1 MAQIICLANSYKT
14 GGRCIAGID
23 IETGEWIR
31 PVPENINKAIRDQ
44 RMINGRE
51 PKLLDILEIPV
62 ENYGP
67 DERCQPENRLLKR
80 GRWTRKGRLK
90 PRDLLKYCED
100 DSIILHNHKD
110 RVPPDE
116 FSQKPKCK
124 WKSLQLIHS
133 KRVDFYQN
141 PWGKWCVSFSYGDR
155 QCLELK
161 LTDPILLSRL
171 SNRKTISR
179 SCILTISLGTPFR
192 RQPSDIEFC
201 WKMVAGVVEL

>member
-80 GRWTRKGRLK
+80 GRWTRKG
-90 PRDLLKYCED
+90 
-100 DSIILHNHKD
+100 
-110 RVPPDE
+110 
-116 FSQKPKCK
+116 
-124 WKSLQLIHS
+124 
-133 KRVDFYQN
+133 
-141 PWGKWCVSFSYGDR
+141 
-155 QCLELK
+155 
-161 LTDPILLSRL
+161 
-171 SNRKTISR
+171 
-179 SCILTISLGTPFR
+179 
-192 RQPSDIEFC
+192 
-201 WKMVAGVVEL
+201 

>member
-1 MAQIICLANSYKT
+1 MAQILCLANSYKT

-31 PVPENINKAIRDQ
+31 PIPNNINKAIGFQ

-51 PKLLDILEIPV
+51 PELLDILEIPV

-67 DERCQPENRLLKR
+67 DEGCQPENRLIKR
-80 GRWTRKGRLK
+80 GRWEQKDRFK
-90 PRDLLKYCED
+90 PGDLLKYCEG
-100 DSIILHNHKD
+100 DSIILHNHKE
-110 RVPPDE
+110 RVEPDI
-116 FSQKPKCK
+116 FLKIPKSR

-133 KRVDFYQN
+133 KLVDFYKN

-171 SNRKTISR
+171 SNREKISR
-179 SCILTISLGTPFR
+179 RCVLTISLGEPFSR
-192 RQPSDIEFC
+192 HPSDVAFC
-201 WKMVAGVVEL
+201 WKMVAGVIEL